1 MLHDGM
7 KGVQR
12 VLVVL
17 EPGPLQGQ
25 LRRWESA
32 RQAEADAAVQEAVER
47 FQRDQAALRDSSK
60 H

>member
-32 RQAEADAAVQEAVER
+32 RQAEAEAAVQEAVDR
-47 FQRDQAALRDSSK
+47 FQRDQVALRGSSK
-60 H
+60 T